1 MRRSTTADDGRPL
14 RVLAACR
21 ISNDD
26 DSSFSLERQREKLQE
41 WLHDNPHCTL
51 VHVTED
57 RSVSG
62 AVDLKDRPEL
72 GPWLADGK
80 RDEWDAVW
88 VSTQDRLGR
97 DDLHFMAFV
106 KDLLDWRKSICVHDD
121 PSFDVRTETGRLIA
135 YAKATQAAAELTR
148 IRKRALDSR
157 DYLRRK
163 GLWAGGN
170 LPFGYQP
177 VPVMVD
183 GKIHY
188 KLAQQRDY
196 AQLLRTVAQRLKDG
210 ESLANIARDLND
222 RGIPTWQ
229 DHLRTLPGPD
239 GRKTKGAKGVQWHP
253 STIGRQF
260 RKVSCI
266 GQVAHVDKETGKTRV
281 AELDNGDP
289 VLFTDEPILTSE
301 ERAAVLAKIDER
313 AAKPQRA
320 RRSVA
325 RLSGIARCGTCGGRM
340 TVNRVTHKLKN
351 GPVTYERYRCA
362 STTTARQCA
371 ELAYIERHL
380 LDAFLDDFLLAEL
393 GDKEEVR
400 TIRTEGEDH
409 GAELEQYRKRLA
421 RVEKEDEQGW
431 YDDDRESYLKKRRNI
446 LARIKD
452 LEARPVVPATV
463 VHEPTGRTFG
473 KKWDGMTTAEQR
485 EYLLTHHV
493 VIGAWRG
500 GLVPG
505 QRAAFVWLGD
515 FLEAARAM
523 GVEPSYAADN
533 SWGFRQWNTTDE
545 QGAAAHRLIKE
556 VAPEGQESSGAAH
569 SPPRS

>member
-1 MRRSTTADDGRPL
+1 MTRSTTANESRPL

-26 DSSFSLERQREKLQE
+26 DSSSSIERQREKLKE
-41 WLHDNPHCTL
+41 WLYANPHCAL

-62 AVDLKDRPEL
+62 AVDLKDRPGL
-72 GPWLADGK
+72 GPWLANGK

-106 KDLLDWRKSICVHDD
+106 KDLLDWQKGIYVYDD
-121 PSFDVRTETGRLIA
+121 PSFDVSTETGRLIA

-177 VPVMVD
+177 LSVVVD
-183 GKIHY
+183 GKVHY
-188 KLAQQRDY
+188 KLAQEPEY
-196 AQLLRTVAQRLKDG
+196 ANLLREVAQRIEDG

-222 RGIPTWQ
+222 RKILTWQ
-229 DHLRTLPGPD
+229 DYLRTLPGPED
-239 GRKTKGAKGVQWHP
+239 RKPKGAKGVKWHP

-260 RKVSCI
+260 RKLSCL
-266 GQVAHVDKETGKTRV
+266 GQTEYVDKETGKTRV
-281 AELDNGDP
+281 AELDDGDP
-289 VLFTDEPILTSE
+289 VMFTDEPILTHA
-301 ERAAVLAKIDER
+301 EREAVLAKIDER
-313 AAKPQRA
+313 AGKPQRA

-325 RLSGIARCGTCGGRM
+325 RLSGIAKCGTCGQRM
-340 TVNRVTHKLKN
+340 TINRVTHTLKN
-351 GPVTYERYRCA
+351 GLVTYERYRCA
-362 STTTARQCA
+362 STTTAQQCA
-371 ELAYIERHL
+371 EPAYIERDV

-400 TIRTEGEDH
+400 TVKIKGEDH
-409 GAELEQYRKRLA
+409 TAELEQYRSRLA

-431 YDDDRESYLKKRRNI
+431 YDDDRDSYLKKRRNI
-446 LARIKD
+446 LARIKG
-452 LEARPVVPATV
+452 LEAKPVIPSTV
-463 VHEPTGRTFG
+463 VYEPTGRTFRQ
-473 KKWDGMTTAEQR
+473 KWEGMTTEEQR
-485 EYLLTHHV
+485 EYLIAHNV

-500 GLVPG
+500 GTVQK

-515 FLEAARAM
+515 FVEAARAM
-523 GVEPSYAADN
+523 GMESSHGTDN
-533 SWGFRQWNTTDE
+533 SWGFSQWNTTGE
-545 QGAAAHRLIKE
+545 QEQTAQCLIKE
-556 VAPEGQESSGAAH
+556 AMPEGQ
-569 SPPRS
+569 PLPF